1 MMNYTRRADP
11 SEGGFTLIEL
21 MIVILIIG
29 VLMSIAIPTFYSVRN
44 RSYGSSA
51 RTIRATAIKTI
62 EVYAVDHG
70 GSYAGANAA
79 ELQVI
84 EPTPIFSD
92 VAGIADHAY
101 VHDAVVDGYV
111 IEVLGRDGTT
121 YTATRNAGGQVVLA
135 P

>member
-1 MMNYTRRADP
+1 MMNLKNRAGP

-29 VLMSIAIPTFYSVRN
+29 VLAAIALPTFYAIRN

-51 RTIRATAIKTI
+51 RSIRSTAIKTM
-62 EVYAVDHG
+62 EVYMVDHG
-70 GSYAGANAA
+70 GSYVGANAA
-79 ELQVI
+79 ALIII

-92 VAGIADHAY
+92 VPGVIDRAY

-111 IEVLGRDGTT
+111 IDVLGRDGVT
-121 YTATRNAGGQVVLA
+121 YKATRNAGGQVLLA